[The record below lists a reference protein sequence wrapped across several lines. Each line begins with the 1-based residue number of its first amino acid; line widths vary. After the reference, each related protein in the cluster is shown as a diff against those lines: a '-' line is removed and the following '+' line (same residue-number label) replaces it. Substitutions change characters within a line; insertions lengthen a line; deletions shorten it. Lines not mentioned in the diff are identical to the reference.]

1 MSGTIPPIPPP
12 FGASSGYTGD
22 PNVYRVDTMPA
33 TTNTINTTTTTNVA
47 QSVVDENLPQLI
59 DSRGGSHVTNVPA
72 FDKEDFTK
80 IPSDTRDTKIAALRL
95 KFNAFKSLKGEK
107 VMETF
112 TRLKCLL
119 NDLENNGVIIPQ
131 AEVNATFDSDLD
143 VEEDQRSSNEFLANL
158 NAEFHERALLANRK
172 DSIKDLGRIG
182 DLTKRK
188 SKKGKNDKGKSE
200 KRLIAE
206 SFDWDEESVSL
217 EDEGT
222 TRIRAFMAIAK
233 DEPSMGK
240 ADARSGQWVDIT
252 MKKVHK
258 LLSMINGD
266 DRKHVLDYTNVDLM
280 YVKDQRKNM
289 VNKYNLLKQ
298 ELSLHKSELSNLK
311 NTVSINCSLQNEVI
325 RVDLE
330 NESLKDEI
338 FDLKK
343 VIDKWKCSKVTLDQL
358 FSEQIPSNIVKALG
372 GNVGEKR
379 TTPLRKFFSPRQIYT
394 KESSPKVFFGDDS
407 SGDTEGYGSVNCN
420 GITFTRVSYVNGLKH
435 NLISISQLCDANFKV
450 LFTKTQRKSDAADY
464 IISFIRKM
472 ENLNEVRVKE
482 LRSDNGTEFIN
493 HKLKEFC
500 DENGISQ
507 NFSFPCTPE
516 QNGVAER
523 RNKTLIKA
531 ARTIG
536 ISPDISYFY
545 VFGCPVHIH
554 NHRDHLGKFD
564 EKANDGF
571 FQGYSPVA
579 KAFRYFS
586 YVSSYENITSTILPT
601 IQNSVTSK
609 EPLEFTIADDL
620 PNTHKHDHVESADIL
635 ESTEPQDNVLSES
648 ISDDQPALI
657 ISPSAEVIH
666 QNPIPQDIWS
676 REKHIELVNIIGE
689 PLVSITTRSRIRDSD
704 AASAH
709 ECPYVNFLSEIE
721 PKKLIEALEEE
732 GWEGIDYEETFAPV
746 ARLEAIRIFLA
757 YASYMGFMVYQMD
770 VKSAF
775 LNDKALYGLK
785 QAPKACFQIKQDFKG
800 ISICQEKYV
809 KDLLKKYDLAD
820 CASVK
825 CPLFPPNNLGPDES
839 GVSVNET
846 LFRGM
851 IGSLMYLT
859 ASRPDIQ
866 FSTCLCVRYQANPKE
881 SHLVAVKIIFRYLKG
896 TPNLCLWYSKG
907 SGFDLKAY
915 SDSDYAGCNLDRK
928 STSRGCQ
935 ILRGKLVC
943 WSVKKQSSVAMSS
956 AEAEYVAAVVCYA
969 QVLWIKSQ
977 LTDYDVLYDK
987 VLIFC
992 DNTSAISISN
1002 NLVLH
1007 SRTKHIDI
1015 RQKLNLVIEEIVLQ
1029 SDLLEPQLV
1038 TINMLLEDAK
1048 FVDDAVIIG
1057 YLVVCVN
1064 SYRFSLRGCHS
1075 ISQSV
1080 VYTIQR
1086 ASGLERLEEYDQ
1098 TMSGALV
1105 WRLRRSGALYIGSI
1119 LSVTLGEVSEFGWW
1133 CKDAKVSV
1141 AVMFQLE
1148 AEYVAGQ
1155 FIYTALT
1162 KEPSAMYIEYLKNFW
1177 FTTEVDDT
1185 TKDISFSLSL
1195 FENQLTFTRFDF
1207 LFAIGLT
1214 DSTSDVPFPPKGTV
1228 RAGLA
1233 TLGLADKD
1241 KASLTSTEHTP
1252 STSKVSLTSHML
1264 KVANL
1269 SKEPEQSLILSSEEV
1284 NVEESA
1290 DKSQFKTNVS
1300 KDSREMNPPLTTTH
1314 LQASKEFVYIVVPIQ
1329 SLEASIS
1336 KEVQDNQPKAADAI
1350 EVNKARGAQIH
1361 WGSHTLER
1369 AYKVTPSDIQHSAAT
1384 QIWGCYRLVSEPG
1397 YREPAVMSSASSAIT
1412 YTSIYTDSEPG
1423 RLVAP
1428 PSPNYIL
1435 GLEDSRTPPLPQ
1447 DEDER
1452 EPTFIQPYDPDYIPE
1467 PIYPEYIP
1475 LEDKY
1480 VFPSDPEEDPEEY
1493 EDDETEDG
1501 PVDYPMDRG
1510 DDGYDDDGDSFR
1522 DDADDGDEDEEE
1534 EEEHLAPADSTVI
1547 VPPVELV
1554 SPPDRTEHVIP
1565 PPSTD
1570 ISTTRARITV
1580 RL

>member
-1 MSGTIPPIPPP
+1 MPGTIPLIPPP

-131 AEVNATFDSDLD
+131 AVDSDLD

-536 ISPDISYFY
+536 RSPDISYFY

-689 PLVSITTRSRIRDSD
+689 PLVSITTRSRIRDLD

-709 ECPYVNFLSEIE
+709 KCPYVNFLSEIE

-732 GWEGIDYEETFAPV
+732 EWVIAMKGLIMKRPLHLLQDWKPSES
-746 ARLEAIRIFLA
+746 FLL
-757 YASYMGFMVYQMD
+757 MHPTWV
-770 VKSAF
+770 
-775 LNDKALYGLK
+775 L
-785 QAPKACFQIKQDFKG
+785 CFQIKQDFKG

-1015 RQKLNLVIEEIVLQ
+1015 
-1029 SDLLEPQLV
+1029 S
-1038 TINMLLEDAK
+1038 
-1048 FVDDAVIIG
+1048 
-1057 YLVVCVN
+1057 
-1064 SYRFSLRGCHS
+1064 
-1075 ISQSV
+1075 
-1080 VYTIQR
+1080 
-1086 ASGLERLEEYDQ
+1086 
-1098 TMSGALV
+1098 
-1105 WRLRRSGALYIGSI
+1105 
-1119 LSVTLGEVSEFGWW
+1119 
-1133 CKDAKVSV
+1133 
-1141 AVMFQLE
+1141 
-1148 AEYVAGQ
+1148 
-1155 FIYTALT
+1155 IYTALT

-1252 STSKVSLTSHML
+1252 STSKVSLTYHML

-1269 SKEPEQSLILSSEEV
+1269 SKEPEQSLIHSSEEV

-1290 DKSQFKTNVS
+1290 DKSQFKTNVQ
-1300 KDSREMNPPLTTTH
+1300 PL
-1314 LQASKEFVYIVVPIQ
+1314 S
-1329 SLEASIS
+1329 
-1336 KEVQDNQPKAADAI
+1336 
-1350 EVNKARGAQIH
+1350 
-1361 WGSHTLER
+1361 
-1369 AYKVTPSDIQHSAAT
+1369 
-1384 QIWGCYRLVSEPG
+1384 
-1397 YREPAVMSSASSAIT
+1397 
-1412 YTSIYTDSEPG
+1412 
-1423 RLVAP
+1423 
-1428 PSPNYIL
+1428 
-1435 GLEDSRTPPLPQ
+1435 
-1447 DEDER
+1447 
-1452 EPTFIQPYDPDYIPE
+1452 
-1467 PIYPEYIP
+1467 
-1475 LEDKY
+1475 
-1480 VFPSDPEEDPEEY
+1480 
-1493 EDDETEDG
+1493 
-1501 PVDYPMDRG
+1501 
-1510 DDGYDDDGDSFR
+1510 
-1522 DDADDGDEDEEE
+1522 
-1534 EEEHLAPADSTVI
+1534 
-1547 VPPVELV
+1547 
-1554 SPPDRTEHVIP
+1554 
-1565 PPSTD
+1565 
-1570 ISTTRARITV
+1570 
-1580 RL
+1580 